1 MLPSVRTLWAGEKG
15 GKHHQPQQQQQTQQH
30 WWGSWL
36 PQPEANSTEEERAI
50 ERRRLWTHDFATCV
64 FTLWDLRRKLALR
77 AALNDCDDLI
87 ERNVFPEV
95 EEKGHEAA
103 LLGFS
108 DAIKTDRLVDRRRRV
123 RNDID
128 DRFPGLF
135 SRDDRGAGTY
145 AQFGQV
151 TQDQDKVQMIKD
163 FARETV
169 LVGGLRC
176 EPSPQLN
183 QYEAVRATVKRALA
197 AASTDEVS
205 AELLADAAM
214 RASWRTKVG
223 AEAWEHAVNL
233 KCRLHCNNHAAYA
246 LVSRP
251 TEPVTTMAIYPH
263 RVVVTVHSHL
273 CEVKCDEDEVNSPHA
288 RSWWTSRRQHD
299 RRHLRCGEERA
310 FFSVT
315 SRTTAVVLQNG
326 TAKLHMK
333 KCLLSV
339 VLLAYVA
346 SCWRHSF
353 T

>member
-1 MLPSVRTLWAGEKG
+1 MLTSVRTLWAGEKG
-15 GKHHQPQQQQQTQQH
+15 GKHHSLQQQQQQQQH

-36 PQPEANSTEEERAI
+36 AQQDAIGSEEERAI

-77 AALNDCDDLI
+77 AALNDRDDSI
-87 ERNVFPEV
+87 EKEVFPAV

-108 DAIKTDRLVDRRRRV
+108 EAIQTERLVDRRRRV

-135 SRDDRGAGTY
+135 CRDDRGAGTY
-145 AQFGQV
+145 AQFSQV
-151 TQDQDKVQMIKD
+151 TQEYDRAQMIKD

-176 EPSPQLN
+176 EPSPHAN
-183 QYEAVRATVKRALA
+183 QFDTVRNTVKRALV
-197 AASTDEVS
+197 AASTHAAS

-233 KCRLHCNNHAAYA
+233 KCRLLCNNHTAYA

-251 TEPVTTMAIYPH
+251 TEPVTTVAIFPN
-263 RVVVTVHSHL
+263 RVVVTAHSHL
-273 CEVKCDEDEVNSPHA
+273 CEVKCDEDEDGSPHA

-299 RRHLRCGEERA
+299 RRHLRCGDERA

-326 TAKLHMK
+326 AAKLHAK

-339 VLLAYVA
+339 VLLACVA
-346 SCWRHSF
+346 SCWRRSF